1 MTAGWI
7 RGLLTNNS
15 GLSGCNEKEKVMF
28 TWDGPLPEP
37 QVRLA
42 EDLKQ
47 VLAERSCTVT
57 GPVYFM
63 YRDLA
68 RSNVDREWLRDQDL
82 RYDVTVIPPSVL
94 CGEYVKT
101 KGHYHP
107 DNPQGVGY
115 PEIYEIIEGSAE
127 YLLQD
132 KPLSD
137 AVVVTAVKGDIIL
150 IPPGYGHVTINP
162 GNTTLLMANIV
173 STAFESIYADYEDLR
188 GAVYY
193 RMEHQGYVKN
203 PAYQKH
209 PRLRYIKKCNAA
221 GFPAIDNRPLYGTIG
236 EKNALR
242 FLNYPEQFRFN
253 GVLQG

>member
-1 MTAGWI
+1 
-7 RGLLTNNS
+7 
-15 GLSGCNEKEKVMF
+15 MF

-47 VLAERSCTVT
+47 VLAERSCIIT

-68 RSNVDREWLRDQDL
+68 RSNVDREWLRDQNL

-132 KPLSD
+132 KALSD
-137 AVVVTAVKGDIIL
+137 AVVVTAGKGDIVL

-162 GNTTLLMANIV
+162 GNTTLVMANIV

-193 RMEHQGYVKN
+193 RMERQGHVKN
-203 PAYQKH
+203 PEYPKH
-209 PRLRYIKKCNAA
+209 PRLRHIKKCNAA
-221 GFPAIDNRPLYGTIG
+221 GFPTIHNRSLYGIIG

-242 FLNYPEQFRFN
+242 FLNYPEQFRFDDVVK
-253 GVLQG
+253 G

>member
-1 MTAGWI
+1 
-7 RGLLTNNS
+7 
-15 GLSGCNEKEKVMF
+15 MF

-42 EDLKQ
+42 EDLRS
-47 VLAERSCTVT
+47 VLDDRTCTAD

-68 RSNVDREWLRDQDL
+68 RSIADRDWLREQHL
-82 RYDVTVIPPSVL
+82 RYDVTVIPPAVL

-107 DNPQGVGY
+107 DNPSGTGY

-132 KPLSD
+132 KALSD
-137 AVVVTAVKGDIIL
+137 AVVVSAGKGDTVL

-162 GNTTLLMANIV
+162 GKNVLVMANIV
-173 STAFESIYADYEDLR
+173 STAFSSIYEDYEDLR
-188 GAVYY
+188 GAVFY
-193 RMEHQGYVKN
+193 RLEGQDYVKN
-203 PAYQKH
+203 SRYTTH
-209 PRLRYIKKCNAA
+209 PQLRHIRGCNDT
-221 GFPAIDNRPLYGTIG
+221 GFPGIHKRSLYSIIG
-236 EKNALR
+236 EKNSLR
-242 FLNYPEQFRFN
+242 FLNYPEKFIFDS
-253 GVLQG
+253 VLQG